1 LVARLVESTDFFLH
15 RLNLNAKLVHLA
27 RVFVV
32 LVNHLPIPL
41 GQSLRNLLDRI
52 SEGPESIWL
61 ALVFRHIGTTQ
72 LARGIERKRE

>member
-1 LVARLVESTDFFLH
+1 LVEPTDLFLH
-15 RLNLNAKLVHLA
+15 RLNLNAKLFDLA

-41 GQSLRNLLDRI
+41 GQPLRNLLDRI

-61 ALVFRHIGTTQ
+61 TLAFRHIETTRI
-72 LARGIERKRE
+72 ARGIERKPE